1 MDIPGF
7 SLALLAMVLFG
18 LYMVP
23 RKVCGLR
30 DFDFVVSMCIGAV
43 LLTQCAR
50 LLVHGLDGPAL
61 SPRGLWLAF
70 SCGPVWSLGI
80 LFYTLSVSQMG
91 LALATPIKN
100 TTAVIGTV
108 LGLVAF
114 SEWQD
119 TNAALAMVGSLLVV
133 ACAIVLGRSSE
144 SDCSRSC
151 LTPLGVAFAI
161 LAAVFFAAYTVP
173 LKLAQREGVDS
184 YSLIATMGLGTLL
197 GGVALFV
204 LFSRNRRM
212 WLRFPLRDHLFAM
225 LAGAIWALA
234 SITMTEAIRHIGL
247 AITWPVTNLNTI
259 VTVGAGIFV
268 FREIDA
274 RKHRGT
280 IALAMGCAIAGSVLL
295 GLAKM

>member
-1 MDIPGF
+1 LDIPGF

-18 LYMVP
+18 MYMVP

-50 LLVHGLDGPAL
+50 LLVHGLDGPEL
-61 SPRGLWLAF
+61 SPRGQWLAF

-91 LALATPIKN
+91 LSLATPIKN

-144 SDCSRSC
+144 SDCSRSRI
-151 LTPLGVAFAI
+151 TPLGVVFAL
-161 LAAVFFAAYTVP
+161 LAAIFFAAYTVP

-204 LFSRNRRM
+204 AFSRNRRQ

-268 FREIDA
+268 FRESDA
-274 RKHRGT
+274 RTHRTT
-280 IALAMGCAIAGSVLL
+280 IAIAMACAIVGSVLL
-295 GLAKM
+295 GLAKT